1 MLYTSRANGRLG
13 RLWRQQRIKY
23 GSGVLLIAT
32 RTSKTIACIIINPYR
47 YNVESIFSPEI
58 VLEARCR
65 GLRSIKSVRV
75 NCVTT
80 FGYEAISRSVACQ
93 KGYQRICVG
102 CMAKGNHHW
111 PYRCWLLLKRRGNHH
126 IGADCM
132 FEGHPSVDQRPL
144 SSRHVRCAS
153 YFDWYLDLADLN
165 RNVNKHK
172 SYTIFILSVMSFP
185 FVVYC
190 S

>member
-1 MLYTSRANGRLG
+1 MVALVGCGGSSASNTEVVSCWSPLEQARPSLASSSTLTDTMWNQYFSQKLY
-13 RLWRQQRIKY
+13 WRQGRADNQ
-23 GSGVLLIAT
+23 V
-32 RTSKTIACIIINPYR
+32 
-47 YNVESIFSPEI
+47 
-58 VLEARCR
+58 CR
-65 GLRSIKSVRV
+65 GLRSIKSVRI

-132 FEGHPSVDQRPL
+132 FEGHPPVWTRGHYQ
-144 SSRHVRCAS
+144 AG
-153 YFDWYLDLADLN
+153 
-165 RNVNKHK
+165 
-172 SYTIFILSVMSFP
+172 M
-185 FVVYC
+185 
-190 S
+190 